1 MDFFVVRSKFCCE
14 FLSSIWQ
21 HLPPIDPIF
30 ICVDPIWIWI
40 HNTGRNYSLLCYYF
54 YALLRVHMLNHLRTE
69 WRKNMI
75 KKGKTELNVEVDLW
89 IISWQVGKNL
99 IQGMGVKCWKRSL
112 FDTFLPG
119 ILLLFIVL
127 AVIWVIVCFCLDELL
142 LFLLRLLFGQQ
153 PKTLVVGHAHLNLL
167 IKEKEH
173 FTIFNTSSFLPGF
186 LLIWKFIGDTNLN
199 QELRIHVIS
208 YRSGS
213 GS

>member
-99 IQGMGVKCWKRSL
+99 IQGMGVKCWKRYVSTWNPPPVHCPRCHL
-112 FDTFLPG
+112 SNC
-119 ILLLFIVL
+119 LLLSWWTPPL
-127 AVIWVIVCFCLDELL
+127 PPPPPLWAAAKDSRCRPCSSE
-142 LFLLRLLFGQQ
+142 
-153 PKTLVVGHAHLNLL
+153 P
-167 IKEKEH
+167 
-173 FTIFNTSSFLPGF
+173 FNKRKRTFYNF
-186 LLIWKFIGDTNLN
+186 
-199 QELRIHVIS
+199 
-208 YRSGS
+208 
-213 GS
+213 